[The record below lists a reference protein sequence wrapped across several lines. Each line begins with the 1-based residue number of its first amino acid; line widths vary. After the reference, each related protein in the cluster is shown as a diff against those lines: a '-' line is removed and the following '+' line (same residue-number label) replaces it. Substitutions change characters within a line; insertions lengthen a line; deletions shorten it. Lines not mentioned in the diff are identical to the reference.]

1 MTQALRAGG
10 VATILAGLLFSYMYT
25 ADPHPTRWLFLWG
38 AVFGCALFCRV
49 AWDALTCWVLA
60 FVGYAALS
68 LLWTPDWRQGI
79 MSFNILA
86 LLSFLFIALRQTSH
100 DWLRLVVPWGAA
112 VCILVSAMQPPETY
126 GGMRNENFHAEFI
139 CLLIPLALM
148 GWDRIEGYIPALMA
162 ASATVTLV
170 FENLSDAKWMGLAG
184 ALGFGLLYL
193 WRRGYRAPLLCAPVL
208 AGVALW
214 LIWPHVRLA
223 VLRRVELSYDT
234 LLMWWDRPIFG
245 IGIGGFDY
253 LYPFYQERHPDLI
266 DGNTISQIH
275 VYAGAAHNEYVQALA
290 VFGLAGFA
298 ILCAIAWHCR
308 KTQNTHAFV
317 AVAVLA
323 GLASVNFPMQNP
335 STAILG
341 IIALA
346 LSVGPVAGVSRL
358 AECQGRTGRKAL
370 QAG

>member
-10 VATILAGLLFSYMYT
+10 ALTILAGLLYSYAYT

-38 AVFGCALFCRV
+38 AVFGFALFCRV
-49 AWDALTCWVLA
+49 RFDALTGWVLA

-68 LLWTPDWRQGI
+68 LLWSPDWRQGL

-100 DWLRLVVPWGAA
+100 DWLQWAVPWGAA
-112 VCILVSAMQPPETY
+112 VCIAVSAMQPDVTY
-126 GGMRNENFHAEFI
+126 GGMRNENFHAEFL
-139 CLLIPLALM
+139 CLLIPLALI
-148 GWDRIEGYIPALMA
+148 GWRTIPIMA
-162 ASATVTLV
+162 AGLAIWILWL
-170 FENLSDAKWMGLAG
+170 NLSDAKWMGLAG

-193 WRRGYRAPLLCAPVL
+193 WRRGYRAPLLCAPVI
-208 AGVALW
+208 AGAALW
-214 LIWPHVRLA
+214 LIWPAVRLA

-234 LLMWWDRPIFG
+234 LLMWLDRPVFG

-253 LYPFYQERHPDLI
+253 LYPFYQERHPNLI
-266 DGNTISQIH
+266 DGNTINQVHI
-275 VYAGAAHNEYVQALA
+275 YAGATHNEYVQALA
-290 VFGLAGFA
+290 IFGMAGFA

-317 AVAVLA
+317 AVSVMA

-341 IIALA
+341 VIALA

-358 AECQGRTGRKAL
+358 AERQGGAGRTAL